1 MSKKFT
7 KNLTDDKILMKGLV
21 LMTNKKVAVSKKR
34 NSSIRKENTT
44 IVNPRNYLYA
54 LLILV
59 GGILIVWYA
68 FSWYQ
73 VKREEKLMDS
83 YLIST
88 NTISSNI
95 TDINALTQVIQES
108 PSSYFIYIGYR
119 EDEDVYK
126 LEKDLKKI
134 IDKYKLN
141 DMFFYF
147 DVTDLKEKDDN
158 YLEEIKKVL
167 KIDNLS
173 KVPAIIYINNGEIA
187 KENVLCGVKNT
198 LLKARDLE
206 NLLEIYDFDAIN

>member
-1 MSKKFT
+1 
-7 KNLTDDKILMKGLV
+7 
-21 LMTNKKVAVSKKR
+21 MTNKKVAVSKKKS
-34 NSSIRKENTT
+34 SSIRKENTT

>member
-21 LMTNKKVAVSKKR
+21 LMTNKKVAVSKKKS
-34 NSSIRKENTT
+34 SSIRKENTT

>member
-1 MSKKFT
+1 
-7 KNLTDDKILMKGLV
+7 
-21 LMTNKKVAVSKKR
+21 MTNKKVAVSKKR

>member
-21 LMTNKKVAVSKKR
+21 LMTNKKVAVSKKKS
-34 NSSIRKENTT
+34 SSIRKENTT

-95 TDINALTQVIQES
+95 TDINSLTQVIQES

-119 EDEDVYK
+119 GVEY
-126 LEKDLKKI
+126 I
-134 IDKYKLN
+134 I
-141 DMFFYF
+141 
-147 DVTDLKEKDDN
+147 
-158 YLEEIKKVL
+158 
-167 KIDNLS
+167 
-173 KVPAIIYINNGEIA
+173 
-187 KENVLCGVKNT
+187 
-198 LLKARDLE
+198 
-206 NLLEIYDFDAIN
+206 

>member
-1 MSKKFT
+1 
-7 KNLTDDKILMKGLV
+7 
-21 LMTNKKVAVSKKR
+21 MTNKKVAVSKKR

-59 GGILIVWYA
+59 GGILVVWYA

-95 TDINALTQVIQES
+95 TDINSLTQVIQES